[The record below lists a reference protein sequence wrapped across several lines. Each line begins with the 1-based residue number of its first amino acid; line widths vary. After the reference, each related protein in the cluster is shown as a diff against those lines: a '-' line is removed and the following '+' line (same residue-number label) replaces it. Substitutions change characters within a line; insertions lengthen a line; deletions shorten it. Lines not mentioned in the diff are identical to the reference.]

1 MALGGEI
8 RGVQGANEIS
18 STKRYVDTRPWWVKF
33 QDSMGN
39 TDTFLMYSCIPII
52 CSFFFPAFLELGI
65 LLSISF
71 ILIGQSIHKKTALPF
86 KMPKSSGL
94 TDPNEL
100 NPVNDKPTDADG
112 IGYFGI
118 ERTSKKELWFT
129 NSDLRTHI
137 LMMGSTGSGK
147 TEALLSLAFN
157 SLSWGSGF
165 VYVDGKGTAELY
177 TKIYAMCR
185 QVGREDDVLV
195 INYMKGNR
203 DLFGPQETKLSN
215 TMNPFTSGSAGS
227 LTELVVSLMED
238 GGSDGMW
245 KGRAM
250 ALIAAIM
257 QALVFLRDNK
267 EILLDVEVIR
277 DYLILDKIV
286 TLSKKKNI
294 PPHIMKGIKSYL
306 TSIPGYVEGSTKQS
320 DTTLEQHGYLQMQ
333 FTKVLSTL
341 ADAYAHIFKTNLG
354 EVNFWDVVVNRR
366 ILVVLLPALEFSEPE
381 LANLGKIIIA
391 CLRAMMATGLG
402 SMLEGTIQE
411 VVEVNPTKGNTPF
424 ITILD
429 EYGYYAVKGSAVMPA
444 QARGLGFCMCF
455 AGQDY
460 PSFKKASP
468 EEAAA
473 IAANCNIKICLKLED
488 PQETYELFK
497 AAAGQSNVTVQSGYD
512 VNDNTLFGGKGY
524 KSTKNVNIDTRDRID
539 LRDLQ
544 TQRPGEAHIF
554 FAGHI
559 VRATFFYANPP
570 KAQMV
575 RVNYFMKVQPP
586 EKQELLDMQSGILE
600 IINKLSDLK
609 TVKEINMAIEQ
620 TSNLKD
626 FEKIR
631 NWLDYDKNAPLHERA
646 IQVLAEYEFLNK
658 KVEDKIIASKED
670 PIELKDV
677 DVFSN
682 TEETPHL
689 INKKDIIEQM
699 SKIES
704 FRQENTSEIEER
716 NHNLLNDMKSI
727 TRYGINDAP
736 EDLDF
741 EVLAGLIDELD
752 DRLGGS
758 GNYDDDDEDF
768 DDFDFDDEDEDDDN

>member
-1 MALGGEI
+1 MASEREV
-8 RGVQGANEIS
+8 RGVQQTNEIDS
-18 STKRYVDTRPWWVKF
+18 KTRYVDVRSWKDKF
-33 QDSMGN
+33 VEELSEPKP
-39 TDTFLMYSCIPII
+39 FLMWVWGPLVLA
-52 CSFFFPAFLELGI
+52 FVFPALLEIGI
-65 LLSISF
+65 GVSLFMLMWGCDLQEKAS
-71 ILIGQSIHKKTALPF
+71 LPF
-86 KMPKSSGL
+86 KMPKSAGL
-94 TDPNEL
+94 IDPHEIS
-100 NPVNDKPTDADG
+100 PRDDKPTDGDG

-118 ERTSKKELWFT
+118 ERSSRKELWFT

-147 TEALLSLAFN
+147 TEALLSLSFN
-157 SLSWGSGF
+157 ALAWGSGF
-165 VYVDGKGTAELY
+165 VYVDGKGTTELY
-177 TKIYAMCR
+177 TKIFAMAR
-185 QVGREDDVLV
+185 HMGREDDLLV
-195 INYMKGNR
+195 INYMKGNK

-215 TMNPFTSGSAGS
+215 TMNPFTTGSAGS
-227 LTELVVSLMED
+227 LTELVVSLMD
-238 GGSDGMW
+238 DSGGDGMW

-257 QALVFLRDNK
+257 QALIYMRDQK
-267 EILLDVEVIR
+267 EILLDVEIIR
-277 DYLILDKIV
+277 DYLLLDKI
-286 TLSKKKNI
+286 TALSKRRDLPVHVLKAI
-294 PPHIMKGIKSYL
+294 KGYL
-306 TSIPGYVEGSTKQS
+306 VSIPGYVEGSSKQS

-402 SMLEGTIQE
+402 NLLEGTIQE

-488 PQETYELFK
+488 PQETFELFK
-497 AAAGQSNVTVQSGYD
+497 AAAGQSYVTVKSGYD
-512 VNDNTLFGGKGY
+512 TADGGGPLDGGKKY
-524 KSTKNVNIDTRDRID
+524 KSMKNVNIDMRDRID

-570 KAQMV
+570 KAPKI
-575 RVNYFMKVQPP
+575 RVNYFLRVEPP
-586 EKQELLDMQSGILE
+586 EKQDLLDIQSG
-600 IINKLSDLK
+600 
-609 TVKEINMAIEQ
+609 VKELMEKLLDPKFQREVQEAVMPSMELQQLRGWFDAHKNRSLTEQAI
-620 TSNLKD
+620 
-626 FEKIR
+626 
-631 NWLDYDKNAPLHERA
+631 AA
-646 IQVLAEYEFLNK
+646 LAEYKLVNK
-658 KVEDKIIASKED
+658 QQTSALTAMLDE
-670 PIELKDV
+670 PPQPTDV
-677 DVFSN
+677 DAFSEDYDADP
-682 TEETPHL
+682 EE
-689 INKKDIIEQM
+689 D
-699 SKIES
+699 S
-704 FRQENTSEIEER
+704 FLEAEEVKRQVMAVETIGGAPMHVAEER
-716 NHNLLNDMKSI
+716 AHDVVQDMKVATS
-727 TRYGINDAP
+727 YGVNDAP
-736 EDLDF
+736 EEINF
-741 EVLAGLIDELD
+741 EHLVDVISDIEEII
-752 DRLGGS
+752 S
-758 GNYDDDDEDF
+758 E
-768 DDFDFDDEDEDDDN
+768 E